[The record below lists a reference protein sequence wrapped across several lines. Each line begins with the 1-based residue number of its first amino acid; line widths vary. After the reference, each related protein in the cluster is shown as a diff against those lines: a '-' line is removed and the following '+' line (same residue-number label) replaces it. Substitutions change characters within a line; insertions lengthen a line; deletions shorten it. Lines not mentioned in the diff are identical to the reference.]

1 MWNEFMEWVD
11 EWDNPMPISDE
22 DEDED
27 EDEDDDE
34 EPASD
39 KAMGLIVVAAVLPIM
54 ALGYLASKTIIK
66 RINKR
71 KEKDES
77 ETHATTKRLRAN
89 IKNHQQEIA
98 ESLPGN
104 GDNRENS

>member
-11 EWDNPMPISDE
+11 EWDNPIPISDE

-27 EDEDDDE
+27 EDEE
-34 EPASD
+34 SAND
-39 KAMGLIVVAAVLPIM
+39 KAVGLFVVAAALPIM
-54 ALGYLASKTIIK
+54 AFGYLASKTIIK

-77 ETHATTKRLRAN
+77 ETHATTERLRAD
-89 IKNHQQEIA
+89 IKDHKQEIA

-104 GDNRENS
+104 DNRWKDA